1 MLYTSGLAQLIEDGA
16 SSFTVLLSDIAYRP
30 SPSDTLRDI
39 QQARGL
45 GYTPKDTPHRVIRS
59 PVGVA
64 LQLDPVTWAYSSIT
78 SNAAIICLGDVP
90 LVYVPFGSIHTSFGG
105 DFTVE
110 FSPLM
115 LT

>member
-1 MLYTSGLAQLIEDGA
+1 MLYAAGLAQLIEDGA
-16 SSFTVLLSDIAYRP
+16 SSFTIILPDVSYRP

-45 GYTPKDTPHRVIRS
+45 GYAPKSTPHRVVRS
-59 PVGVA
+59 PVGIA
-64 LQLDPVTWAYSSIT
+64 LQLNPVTWAYSSIT
-78 SNAAIICLGDVP
+78 SNAAVICLGNAP
-90 LVYVPFGSIHTSFGG
+90 LVYVPFGSIRTSFGG